1 MSRRSNKKPDHFIT
15 PNHINEEEFDDEDI
29 LEEEDYP
36 DEDFED
42 ILGEEEFDDE
52 DDDDESVNSSRD
64 PVNSQANNFHFV
76 GDNSETVNSYDDE
89 IEFSSEELALSLKF
103 IISDSADVINKK
115 IQKAPLSAGC
125 KKAFT
130 SLVGVFFSRDVYL
143 AYVTNPEK
151 PRLNLQI
158 ELEHVVLSS
167 SVDDVNQ
174 SEYHQIKQLI
184 TDSWSFILSRA
195 HDGMERHL
203 QMQKRIEQRSGEAL
217 SFTKS
222 SEPPV
227 KPAEKSI
234 KSLFFKR

>member
-1 MSRRSNKKPDHFIT
+1 MSRRTNKKTDYSVIPDHT
-15 PNHINEEEFDDEDI
+15 DDSQGFD
-29 LEEEDYP
+29 EEDYP
-36 DEDFED
+36 DTDDID
-42 ILGEEEFDDE
+42 ILDQDDFGDDDNDDDE
-52 DDDDESVNSSRD
+52 DTSID
-64 PVNSQANNFHFV
+64 PVNTSADNFQFAN
-76 GDNSETVNSYDDE
+76 DNSASMPSDSFDDD
-89 IEFSSEELALSLKF
+89 IEFSSEELALSLKY
-103 IISDSADVINKK
+103 IVSDSAGVINKK
-115 IQKAPLSAGC
+115 IQKAPLSVGC

-130 SLVGVFFSRDVYL
+130 GVVGVFFSRDVYL
-143 AYVTNPEK
+143 AYVSNPEK
-151 PRLNLQI
+151 PKLNLQI

-195 HDGMERHL
+195 RDGMERQL

-217 SFTKS
+217 SFKNT
-222 SEPPV
+222 EAP